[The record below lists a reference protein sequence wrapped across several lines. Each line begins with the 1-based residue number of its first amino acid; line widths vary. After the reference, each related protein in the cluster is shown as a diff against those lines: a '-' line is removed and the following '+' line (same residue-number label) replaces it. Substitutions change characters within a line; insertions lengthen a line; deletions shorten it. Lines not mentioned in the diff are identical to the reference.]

1 MAATLYVLYFA
12 RETEHIEGRKS
23 ACALRLRSHMGHVSS
38 FWTVGFHESNGYL
51 GWWSSLAFF
60 GSDHSILTCM
70 KWFESPW
77 ASLCP
82 RAITFCVRGLP
93 EACPRPA
100 LGEPRSASNANK
112 LASSWPL
119 KQGRKKCSK
128 HGCDRGTS
136 TVLPRK
142 SLTETNT
149 MDGCI
154 FPYETRGVP
163 PLFVSFVGDGMF
175 GSLSLAYNASPLS
188 SLAPPFK
195 GGSDFIT
202 PWIRDRGWQSR
213 GWLLRPWRPMT
224 SWSERTLREI
234 SS

>member
-1 MAATLYVLYFA
+1 MIIASFFWFRSFNLDVYEMIRVPVSLALSSCHYVL
-12 RETEHIEGRKS
+12 R
-23 ACALRLRSHMGHVSS
+23 
-38 FWTVGFHESNGYL
+38 
-51 GWWSSLAFF
+51 
-60 GSDHSILTCM
+60 
-70 KWFESPW
+70 
-77 ASLCP
+77 P
-82 RAITFCVRGLP
+82 RPARGLP

-188 SLAPPFK
+188 SLAPPL
-195 GGSDFIT
+195 
-202 PWIRDRGWQSR
+202 RGDLISLHH
-213 GWLLRPWRPMT
+213 GF
-224 SWSERTLREI
+224 EI
-234 SS
+234 AADSQEDDYYVHEGP